1 MKPIIGEIIL
11 IDDLIFGFTKK
22 YADRQL
28 VMMLFRDIH
37 PLEFETE
44 HVSIFH
50 YVGIGPNR
58 VSEEEEESALKD
70 IDSDNENNGEV
81 KK

>member
-1 MKPIIGEIIL
+1 M
-11 IDDLIFGFTKK
+11 
-22 YADRQL
+22 
-28 VMMLFRDIH
+28 
-37 PLEFETE
+37 
-44 HVSIFH
+44 SIFH